1 MVAGS
6 IIMGRG
12 FGPLMQFMSSWRT
25 TATAK
30 ESYLRLSSFS
40 SMLDRI
46 VPGMPLPPPKG
57 HVCVAG
63 AGYRIPS
70 RMLLKAVSFE
80 LPAGEL
86 LGVIGPNGAGKTT
99 LCSLLLGILPA
110 FGGKVYLDGKDIFSW
125 DKAQVGPYIGYLPQE
140 IELFPGTVAQNI
152 ARLGPVDMD
161 RVEQAIQTCGI
172 QGLVDSFPQGL
183 STQLEGDKG
192 VRLSGGQKQLVGLA
206 RALYG
211 KPRLLVLDE
220 PTSNLDEQGEQLLV
234 NILVGMK
241 ELRNC
246 TCIMVSHKPQ
256 LLHAM
261 DKVLVI
267 NAGQVAMFGPKD
279 AVFAKLSGKQA
290 AL

>member
-1 MVAGS
+1 
-6 IIMGRG
+6 
-12 FGPLMQFMSSWRT
+12 
-25 TATAK
+25 
-30 ESYLRLSSFS
+30 
-40 SMLDRI
+40 
-46 VPGMPLPPPKG
+46 
-57 HVCVAG
+57 
-63 AGYRIPS
+63 
-70 RMLLKAVSFE
+70 
-80 LPAGEL
+80 
-86 LGVIGPNGAGKTT
+86 
-99 LCSLLLGILPA
+99 
-110 FGGKVYLDGKDIFSW
+110 
-125 DKAQVGPYIGYLPQE
+125 
-140 IELFPGTVAQNI
+140 
-152 ARLGPVDMD
+152 
-161 RVEQAIQTCGI
+161 
-172 QGLVDSFPQGL
+172 VDSFPQGL

-279 AVFAKLSGKQA
+279 EVFAKLSGKQA